1 MEDRD
6 HADDLRARAARLRE
20 QAGKF
25 VRRAHGL
32 PAGLLADMLIGE
44 ADILR
49 GAADALDLQAL
60 ALATPLGTA

>member
-1 MEDRD
+1 MDDRD
-6 HADDLRARAARLRE
+6 RANDLRARAARLRE

-25 VRRAHGL
+25 VRRARGL
-32 PAGLLADMLIGE
+32 PAGLPADMLIGE

-60 ALATPLGTA
+60 ALATPLGSA